1 MREKRKYL
9 YLVLLVAMSLFLTS
23 CGGGGIRYTPI
34 DGFKSGWDI
43 LVWPMAFL
51 MYGIGKTVAFNY
63 YSLTILFA
71 TIIVRTLAWPIYAK
85 TNDLSLKMKLMA
97 PHQAKIEAK
106 YAGKDDPISQQRKQ
120 MEMMQLFKKY
130 GVGPA
135 GCLLPFLQLPIFLAF
150 FQTLQRIP
158 LTKGSQYK
166 LDFSFMN
173 GRIFGLD
180 LFDTRGDVVGTYQWW
195 GVVVLAALVGITQVI
210 SQIIATRR
218 QNKMKREAQS
228 DVPAYRQPQPDQMQ
242 KQTEI
247 MMKIMLYFMT
257 AMMVFFVYQ
266 SAAALGL
273 YWLVGNIYTTLQGY
287 VGHLFSKKREEKLKK
302 RI

>member
-1 MREKRKYL
+1 MYKRQ
-9 YLVLLVAMSLFLTS
+9 
-23 CGGGGIRYTPI
+23 IRYTPI

-135 GCLLPFLQLPIFLAF
+135 RC
-150 FQTLQRIP
+150 
-158 LTKGSQYK
+158 
-166 LDFSFMN
+166 
-173 GRIFGLD
+173 
-180 LFDTRGDVVGTYQWW
+180 V
-195 GVVVLAALVGITQVI
+195 
-210 SQIIATRR
+210 
-218 QNKMKREAQS
+218 
-228 DVPAYRQPQPDQMQ
+228 
-242 KQTEI
+242 
-247 MMKIMLYFMT
+247 
-257 AMMVFFVYQ
+257 
-266 SAAALGL
+266 
-273 YWLVGNIYTTLQGY
+273 
-287 VGHLFSKKREEKLKK
+287 
-302 RI
+302 